1 MSGSTLPF
9 VTIVMPALDEE
20 RYIAS
25 AIASVLPDEDT
36 AIDFEVIVADGGSV
50 DATAKIVRL
59 LARGNRAIR
68 LVENVGR
75 TQAAGVNLAAR
86 LADPRSS
93 VLVRADCHA
102 GYPADFVVTCV
113 EALAERKSASVV
125 VPMRTVGATCLQRAV
140 AAAQNSRLGNGG
152 AAHRLPGGGS
162 RFVDHGHHAAFDR
175 QAFLAVGGYDETF
188 QANEDAEFDKRL
200 VAAGGRIWMNDAA
213 TITYYPR
220 ATFPSLTRQYA
231 GYGAGRAATV
241 LKQGGGLRARQML
254 PLVAFFGC
262 LASLLLG
269 PLDLWLAAPAM
280 LYVTGCMAWG
290 CVMAARSGKPCL
302 ALAGLAAI
310 TMHMAW
316 AIGFLKAGV
325 RPGTWPLG
333 SAAQPHGATVPV
345 RSEA

>member
-1 MSGSTLPF
+1 MPGSTLPF

-25 AIASVLPDEDT
+25 AIASVLPDEDA
-36 AIDFEVIVADGGSV
+36 AINYEVIVADGGSV
-50 DATAKIVRL
+50 DATAKIVRM

-75 TQAAGVNLAAR
+75 TQSAGVNLAAR

-102 GYPADFVVTCV
+102 GYPANFVVACV
-113 EALAERKSASVV
+113 EALAEQNSESVV
-125 VPMRTVGATCLQRAV
+125 VPMRTVGATCMQRAV

-152 AAHRLPGGGS
+152 APHRLPGGGS

-175 QAFLAVGGYDETF
+175 HAFLAVGGYDEGFKT
-188 QANEDAEFDKRL
+188 NEDAEFDKRL

-220 ATFPSLTRQYA
+220 ASLGSLARQYA

-241 LKQGGGLRARQML
+241 FKQRGGLRARQTL

-262 LASLLLG
+262 LTSLLIGTQDPMFLI
-269 PLDLWLAAPAM
+269 PAFIYM
-280 LYVTGCMAWG
+280 TGCMTWG
-290 CVMAARSGKPCL
+290 CVMAARSAMPCL
-302 ALAGLAAI
+302 TLAGVAAM

-316 AIGFLKAGV
+316 AIGFLRATIGPDTRRV
-325 RPGTWPLG
+325 G
-333 SAAQPHGATVPV
+333 SATRRGATVSV

>member
-25 AIASVLPDEDT
+25 AIASVLPDEDA
-36 AIDFEVIVADGGSV
+36 AIDYEVIVADGGSV
-50 DATAKIVRL
+50 DATAKIVRM

-75 TQAAGVNLAAR
+75 TQSAGVNLAAR

-113 EALAERKSASVV
+113 QALAERNSASVV
-125 VPMRTVGATCLQRAV
+125 VPMRTVGATCMQRAV

-175 QAFLAVGGYDETF
+175 QAFLAVGGYDEGF
-188 QANEDAEFDKRL
+188 KANEDAEFDKRL

-220 ATFPSLTRQYA
+220 ASLGSLARQYA
-231 GYGAGRAATV
+231 GYGAGRAATL
-241 LKQGGGLRARQML
+241 LKQGGELRARQML
-254 PLVAFFGC
+254 PLVAFLGC
-262 LASLLLG
+262 LTSLLLG
-269 PLDLWLAAPAM
+269 TQDLVLTTPALIYM
-280 LYVTGCMAWG
+280 TGCMAWG
-290 CVMAARSGKPCL
+290 CLMAAKSRKPCL
-302 ALAGLAAI
+302 ALAGLAAM

-316 AIGFLKAGV
+316 AIGFLRVGV
-325 RPGTWPLG
+325 RSGTWPFGAGMRHG
-333 SAAQPHGATVPV
+333 STVSA

>member
-25 AIASVLPDEDT
+25 AIASVLPGEDA
-36 AIDFEVIVADGGSV
+36 AIDYEVIVADGGSV
-50 DATAKIVRL
+50 DATAKIVRM

-68 LVENVGR
+68 LVDNVGR
-75 TQAAGVNLAAR
+75 TQAAGVNLAAK

-93 VLVRADCHA
+93 ILVRADCHA
-102 GYPADFVVTCV
+102 AYPDDFVVTCV
-113 EALAERKSASVV
+113 EALAERNSASVV
-125 VPMRTVGATCLQRAV
+125 VPMRTVGATCMQRAV

-152 AAHRLPGGGS
+152 AAHRRPGGGS

-175 QAFLAVGGYDETF
+175 EAFLAVGGYDEGF
-188 QANEDAEFDKRL
+188 KANEDAEFDKRL
-200 VAAGGRIWMNDAA
+200 VAAGGRIWMNDAG

-220 ATFPSLTRQYA
+220 ASLGSLARQYA

-254 PLVAFFGC
+254 PLVAFLGC
-262 LASLLLG
+262 LTSLLLG
-269 PLDLWLAAPAM
+269 TQNVVLMAPAFVYM
-280 LYVTGCMAWG
+280 ASCMAWG

-302 ALAGLAAI
+302 ALAGVAAM

-316 AIGFLKAGV
+316 AVGFLRVGIRA
-325 RPGTWPLG
+325 GTWPFG
-333 SAAQPHGATVPV
+333 SAAQRHVSA

>member
-36 AIDFEVIVADGGSV
+36 AIDYEVIVADGGSV
-50 DATAKIVRL
+50 DATAKIVHM

-68 LVENVGR
+68 LIDNVGR

-113 EALAERKSASVV
+113 EALTARKSASVV
-125 VPMRTVGATCLQRAV
+125 VPMQTVGATCMQRAV

-175 QAFLAVGGYDETF
+175 QAFLAVGGYDEEF
-188 QANEDAEFDKRL
+188 KANEDAEFDKRL

-220 ATFPSLTRQYA
+220 SSLVALARQYA

-269 PLDLWLAAPAM
+269 PLDLRLAAPAM
-280 LYVTGCMAWG
+280 FYVTGCMVWG
-290 CVMAARSGKPCL
+290 CMMAARSGKPCL

-316 AIGFLKAGV
+316 AIGFLRVGV
-325 RPGTWPLG
+325 RPGTWRFG
-333 SAAQPHGATVPV
+333 SAAPRQPATLSA

>member
-1 MSGSTLPF
+1 MPGSTLPF

-25 AIASVLPDEDT
+25 AIASVLPGEDT
-36 AIDFEVIVADGGSV
+36 EIDYEVIVADGGSV
-50 DATAKIVRL
+50 DATAKIVRM

-68 LVENVGR
+68 LIENVGR

-102 GYPADFVVTCV
+102 GYPDDFVVTCV
-113 EALAERKSASVV
+113 EALTEQNSASVV

-175 QAFLAVGGYDETF
+175 EAFLAVGGYDEGF
-188 QANEDAEFDKRL
+188 KANEDAEFDKRL

-220 ATFPSLTRQYA
+220 ASLGSLARQYA

-262 LASLLLG
+262 LTSLILGTQSLLLT
-269 PLDLWLAAPAM
+269 APALIYM
-280 LYVTGCMAWG
+280 AGCMAWG

-302 ALAGLAAI
+302 ALAGLAAM

-316 AIGFLKAGV
+316 AIGFLRAGV
-325 RPGTWPLG
+325 HSGAWPFG
-333 SAAQPHGATVPV
+333 SAAHRPV
-345 RSEA
+345 SARSEA